1 MRQTIYIDVLLGVNL
16 FINYFLLLT
25 VAKFLSLY
33 AKRWRLVLGAA
44 VGAVFS
50 LTVLLPELSAV
61 LTFAMKLGI
70 SGLIVLAAFRFSG
83 WPPFFRQLAAFYI
96 VSFSFAG
103 LMLAL
108 WYFIAPQGLIVKNS
122 IVYFDV
128 SPLLLLILTVFCY
141 FLIRLIQRF
150 TGRQTPKNLFYPLQI
165 EWKGKEVACVAKV
178 DTGNSLVEP
187 FSGLPVVVCR
197 SSLLEQLTDREEA
210 LWLRSPSLDGPVPR
224 GCRLVAFHSVG
235 GGGFLGAVRPDRLK
249 ICRQGQWIA
258 CEGYL
263 AASDQLDSATEAI
276 LNPRLL
282 RLRV

>member
-1 MRQTIYIDVLLGVNL
+1 MVVYVDVLVVTNYI
-16 FINYFLLLT
+16 INLLLLRCCT
-25 VAKFLSLY
+25 
-33 AKRWRLVLGAA
+33 
-44 VGAVFS
+44 
-50 LTVLLPELSAV
+50 
-61 LTFAMKLGI
+61 
-70 SGLIVLAAFRFSG
+70 RFSG
-83 WPPFFRQLAAFYI
+83 IPSRRLFTILSALAGAVCSMVIFLPPVPLVAQLAIRGASALLMILIAYPGQTAPVTIRLMLILF
-96 VSFSFAG
+96 VSSFLLAG
-103 LMLAL
+103 GCLAL
-108 WYFIAPQGLIVKNS
+108 WFLVGDRVLFWNNGISYFRIE
-122 IVYFDV
+122 
-128 SPLLLLILTVFCY
+128 PLTLILSTAAVYGVIWAFERVFRNSKGYELYTVEAVRKGRT
-141 FLIRLIQRF
+141 IRFQ
-150 TGRQTPKNLFYPLQI
+150 
-165 EWKGKEVACVAKV
+165 GKE
-178 DTGNSLVEP
+178 DSGNSLVEP